1 MTNRYTTLFFDLDGT
16 LVDSGEGI
24 TKCAQHAL
32 RHFGIEVSDLNLLR
46 PFVGPPLED
55 SFKDFYNFS
64 DADAKDAV
72 NVYRDRYFSKGVY
85 EQIPYEGVFDFLRE
99 LKKRGYLIVVATSK
113 TQSQAEFVTRE
124 LFKEFL
130 SLIDHVFARDEEGTR
145 HTKAD
150 VIRFALSSLR
160 ITDKTKVLMIGD
172 RKFDIIGAK
181 ECGLDAMGVL
191 YGFGNRPEFIASGA
205 DYICSDF
212 DDIIYTLDSN
222 T

>member
-1 MTNRYTTLFFDLDGT
+1 MTKKYTTLFFDLDGT

-32 RHFGIEVSDLNLLR
+32 RHFGIEVSNLNLLR

-55 SFKDFYNFS
+55 SFKDFYDFS
-64 DADAKDAV
+64 DADAREAV
-72 NVYRDRYFSKGVY
+72 EVYRERYFNKGVY
-85 EQIPYEGVFDFLRE
+85 EQKPYEGVFDFLAK
-99 LKKRGYLIVVATSK
+99 LKNKGYKIAIATSK
-113 TQSQAEFVTRE
+113 TQSQAEFVTQE
-124 LFKEFL
+124 LFKEFRP
-130 SLIDHVFARDEEGTR
+130 LIDCVFARDDEGTR

-150 VIRFALSSLR
+150 VIRFGLESLA
-160 ITDKTKVLMIGD
+160 TSDKSKVLMIGD

-212 DDIIYTLDSN
+212 DEILNIL
-222 T
+222 

>member
-1 MTNRYTTLFFDLDGT
+1 MTNNYTTLLFDLDGT

-32 RHFGIEVSDLNLLR
+32 RHFGIEVSDLNLLC

-55 SFKDFYNFS
+55 SFKDFYDFS
-64 DADAKDAV
+64 DTDAREAV
-72 NVYRDRYFSKGVY
+72 KVYRERYFTKGVY
-85 EQIPYEGVFDFLRE
+85 EQKPYEGVFDFLAK
-99 LKKRGYLIVVATSK
+99 LKNRGYRIAIATSK
-113 TQSQAEFVTRE
+113 TQFQAEFVTRE
-124 LFKEFL
+124 LFQEFL
-130 SLIDHVFARDEEGTR
+130 PLIDSIFASDEEGTR

-150 VIRFALSSLR
+150 VIRFALSSMG
-160 ITDKTKVLMIGD
+160 ISDKSKVLMIGD

-212 DDIIYTLDSN
+212 DEILNIL
-222 T
+222 

>member
-1 MTNRYTTLFFDLDGT
+1 MNYNYTTLFFDLDGT

-55 SFKDFYNFS
+55 SFKDFYHFS
-64 DADAKDAV
+64 DADAREAV
-72 NVYRDRYFSKGVY
+72 KVYRERYFTKGVY
-85 EQIPYEGVFDFLRE
+85 EQKPYDGVFDFLAQ
-99 LKKRGYLIVVATSK
+99 LKKRGFKIVVATSK
-113 TQSQAEFVTRE
+113 TQSQAEFVARE
-124 LFKEFL
+124 LFQEFVP
-130 SLIDHVFARDEEGTR
+130 LIDSVFARDEQGTR

-150 VIRFALSSLR
+150 VIRFALESLA
-160 ITDKTKVLMIGD
+160 ISDKSKVLMIGD

-191 YGFGNRPEFIASGA
+191 YGYGNRQEFIACGA

-212 DDIIYTLDSN
+212 DEILN
-222 T
+222 VLE